1 MYVLQLNRVNAVEG
15 DVSTDYVAAVGR
27 AREKRAA
34 RLLENLSGIARMA
47 HELGSFSTFRKAIDW
62 NSPRAVQEVNRF
74 FAQLRDF
81 ADAANLA
88 VEGTEDL
95 EPVRHLDAF
104 RELTASSTN
113 MAREA
118 AGVAQQRT
126 LEARETV
133 ANRARQAWG
142 TTRSAL
148 EAATKGADNA
158 PDKAESD

>member
-1 MYVLQLNRVNAVEG
+1 MYKQHGERTVQAGEDLQRGGLKVARSFAFVVGERQQVCCNLGVSLGFQLDAGGFDLRTQGGEVFDDAVVDDG
-15 DVSTDYVAAVGR
+15 
-27 AREKRAA
+27 
-34 RLLENLSGIARMA
+34 
-47 HELGSFSTFRKAIDW
+47 
-62 NSPRAVQEVNRF
+62 
-74 FAQLRDF
+74 
-81 ADAANLA
+81 NLA
-88 VEGTEDL
+88 VEGTEGL
-95 EPVRHLDAF
+95 EPVRRIDAF

-158 PDKAESD
+158 PDKAEGD